1 MILLEK
7 ENGAKEAAMG
17 ERSMKILIVDDNAS
31 DRKLLRLIFEK
42 YGYHSIIE
50 AGDGL
55 EGIDMARAM
64 APDIIVSDALMP
76 RMDGFQFLW
85 TIKMDEDL
93 RNIPFLFHSAV
104 YTGLKE
110 EELALHLGAEGF
122 ITRPKEPDEFWREMA
137 PVLEDIAS
145 GRRKPKHP
153 QLLAEEMEYLRK
165 YSEVVARKLE
175 EKVREL
181 EETLAR
187 RKKAEDELLKLSLAV
202 EQSPVSIIITDLDG
216 NIEFINPK
224 FCEITG
230 YSTEEV
236 IGRNPRILKSGETPS
251 EEYERLWAAITTG
264 KVWHGEFHNKRKNGK
279 LFWESATISPVKNR
293 EGTISHYMAIK
304 EDITETKRL
313 EEQLLHSQK
322 MEAVGSLAGGI
333 AHDFNNILTAI
344 MGYSSILKIRMP
356 KGDPLLTNVIQIQAA
371 AERAAGLTRSLLAF
385 SRKQQIDT
393 KVVDL
398 NAVVNG
404 IRNMLSRLIREDI
417 ELRIVPAEEGLPV
430 LADVGQLEQ
439 VLLNLTTNA
448 CDAMAIGGSITI
460 TTGVAELEEELRDA
474 EGIVEPGRYALL
486 TFADT
491 GAGMEEGVRQRMFDP
506 FFTTK
511 EVGKGTGLG
520 LAICYGIIM
529 QHGGY
534 IECRSEPEKGAAFR
548 IYLPLVETI
557 ANHIEPSETLPLTW
571 GSETILVAEDDPGTM
586 GVTTEILT
594 EFGYT
599 VIPAGDGEEA
609 VAVYRDHWREIGLCL
624 LDVVMPKKRGCQVFE
639 DLRRINPV
647 VKVLFMSGY
656 QEDVSLRNH
665 IISKGN
671 CFIAKPMRA
680 HELLQKVREALER

>member
-1 MILLEK
+1 
-7 ENGAKEAAMG
+7 
-17 ERSMKILIVDDNAS
+17 MKILIVDDNAS
-31 DRKLLRLIFEK
+31 DRKLLRLIFER

-85 TIKMDEDL
+85 MIKMDEDL

-110 EELALHLGAEGF
+110 EELALRLGAEGF

-145 GRRKPKHP
+145 GRRKPKPP

-293 EGTISHYMAIK
+293 EGTTTHYMAIK

-322 MEAVGSLAGGI
+322 MEAVGTLAGGI

-356 KGDPLLTNVIQIQAA
+356 KDDPLLSKVIQIQAA

-398 NAVVNG
+398 NDVVNG
-404 IRNMLSRLIREDI
+404 IRSMLRRLIREDI

-460 TTGVAELEEELRDA
+460 TTGVAELEEELSDA

-534 IECRSEPEKGAAFR
+534 IECRSEPEKGATFR

-557 ANHIEPSETLPLTW
+557 ADHIEPSETLPLTW

-624 LDVVMPKKRGCQVFE
+624 LDVVMPKKRGCQVLE

-680 HELLQKVREALER
+680 HDLLQKVREALDRRGGDHETGGSR

>member
-1 MILLEK
+1 
-7 ENGAKEAAMG
+7 
-17 ERSMKILIVDDNAS
+17 MKILIVDDNTN
-31 DRKLLRLIFEK
+31 DRKLLRLIFER

-64 APDIIVSDALMP
+64 RPDIIVSDALMP

-85 TIKMDEDL
+85 TLKMDEDL

-110 EELALHLGAEGF
+110 EELALRLGAEGF

-137 PVLEDIAS
+137 PIMENIAS
-145 GRRKPKHP
+145 GRRKPKPP

-165 YSEVVARKLE
+165 YSEVVAGKLE

-187 RKKAEDELLKLSLAV
+187 RKKAEEELIKLSLAV
-202 EQSPVSIIITDLDG
+202 EQSPVSIIITDLNG
-216 NIEFINPK
+216 NIEFVNPK
-224 FCEITG
+224 FSQITG
-230 YSTEEV
+230 YSPEEV
-236 IGRNPRILKSGETPS
+236 IGRNPRILKSGKTPP
-251 EEYERLWAAITTG
+251 EEYESLWAAITSG

-279 LFWESATISPVKNR
+279 LFWESATISPVKNLQ
-293 EGTISHYMAIK
+293 GTTTHYMAIK

-313 EEQLLHSQK
+313 EEQLLHAQK
-322 MEAVGSLAGGI
+322 MEAVGTLAGGI

-344 MGYSSILKIRMP
+344 MGYSSILKIKMP
-356 KGDPLLTNVIQIQAA
+356 KGDPLLTNVIHIQAA

-398 NAVVNG
+398 NTVVNG
-404 IRNMLSRLIREDI
+404 IRNMLHRLIREDI
-417 ELRIVPAEEGLPV
+417 ELRISPMEVGLPV

-448 CDAMAIGGSITI
+448 CDAMDVGGSITI
-460 TTGVAELEEELRDA
+460 TTGVAALEEELGDA
-474 EGIVEPGRYALL
+474 YCFLEPGRYALL

-491 GAGMEEGVRQRMFDP
+491 GAGMEEGTRQRMFDP

-511 EVGKGTGLG
+511 DIGKGTGLG
-520 LAICYGIIM
+520 LAICYGIIK
-529 QHGGY
+529 QHGGF
-534 IECRSEPEKGAAFR
+534 IDCRSEPGKGSTFQ
-548 IYLPLVETI
+548 IYLPLVQTI
-557 ANHIEPSETLPLTW
+557 AEHMEPAETLPLTG
-571 GSETILVAEDDPGTM
+571 GSETILVAEDEPVVM
-586 GVTTEILT
+586 EITTEILT

-599 VIPAGDGEEA
+599 VIQAGDGEEA
-609 VAVYRDHWREIGLCL
+609 VAVYRDHWREISLCL
-624 LDVVMPKKRGCQVFE
+624 LDVVMPRKRGCEVFE
-639 DLRRINPV
+639 ELRRIKPDV
-647 VKVLFMSGY
+647 RVLFMSGY
-656 QEDVSLRNH
+656 SADVSSLDH
-665 IISKGN
+665 LIKEGTG
-671 CFIAKPMRA
+671 FIAKPLEIHDFLR
-680 HELLQKVREALER
+680 KVREALDR